1 VFRSELQRFPAVNVK
16 LEEVAEPAGP
26 ARQHDDV
33 AEKQSQ
39 EAVRGAVLALPK
51 RYREPVVLYYFHEMD
66 VAAAAR
72 TMGLPEGTVK
82 ARLARGRELLRK
94 RFPQLN
100 EQSVPA
106 FSSTLRTKKEVLQ

>member
-1 VFRSELQRFPAVNVK
+1 M
-16 LEEVAEPAGP
+16 
-26 ARQHDDV
+26 
-33 AEKQSQ
+33 
-39 EAVRGAVLALPK
+39 LALPH

-94 RFPQLN
+94 RFPQLS
-100 EQSVPA
+100 EEGSAPVG
-106 FSSTLRTKKEVLQ
+106 STLRPEKEVLQ

>member
-1 VFRSELQRFPAVNVK
+1 
-16 LEEVAEPAGP
+16 
-26 ARQHDDV
+26 
-33 AEKQSQ
+33 
-39 EAVRGAVLALPK
+39 VLALPT

-82 ARLARGRELLRK
+82 ARLARGRDLLRK

-100 EQSVPA
+100 EQSTPLL
-106 FSSTLRTKKEVLQ
+106 SSTLQPKKEVLQ

>member
-1 VFRSELQRFPAVNVK
+1 
-16 LEEVAEPAGP
+16 
-26 ARQHDDV
+26 
-33 AEKQSQ
+33 
-39 EAVRGAVLALPK
+39 
-51 RYREPVVLYYFHEMD
+51 
-66 VAAAAR
+66 
-72 TMGLPEGTVK
+72 LPEGTVK

>member
-1 VFRSELQRFPAVNVK
+1 LPA
-16 LEEVAEPAGP
+16 
-26 ARQHDDV
+26 
-33 AEKQSQ
+33 
-39 EAVRGAVLALPK
+39 

-66 VAAAAR
+66 VAAASR

-100 EQSVPA
+100 EQSSPPL
-106 FSSTLRTKKEVLQ
+106 STTLQPKKEVLQ